1 MFPIYDPDRPFRL
14 RKYTKFLK
22 HWPNLPLDL
31 DRGQWI
37 VNVRLPSFSNFMSLE
52 IDHKYLARF
61 IFDN

>member
-22 HWPNLPLDL
+22 HWPDLPFDL

-37 VNVRLPSFSNFMSLE
+37 VNVRLPSFGNFMSFK
-52 IDHKYLARF
+52 IDHKYLTRF
-61 IFDN
+61 IFDH